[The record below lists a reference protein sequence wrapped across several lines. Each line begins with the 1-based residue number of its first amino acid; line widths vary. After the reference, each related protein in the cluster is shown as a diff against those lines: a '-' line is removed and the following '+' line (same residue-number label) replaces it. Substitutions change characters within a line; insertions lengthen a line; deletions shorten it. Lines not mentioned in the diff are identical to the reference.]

1 MTISKEKIE
10 YTADIFIEPK
20 TCEKCKAKIRWI
32 RTKKLQWMPIDFKLI
47 TIITLE
53 GEVVKGFIPHWAT
66 CPNVEEFKKCQ
77 KKNIKK

>member
-1 MTISKEKIE
+1 MKEEKIE

-20 TCEKCKAKIRWI
+20 ICKKCKAKIRWI
-32 RTKKLQWMPIDFKLI
+32 RTKKLEWMPVDFKLI

-66 CPNVEEFKKCQ
+66 CNEPNYFRKKRD
-77 KKNIKK
+77 